1 MTLRIVSHSPEY
13 TKSIGEEIGREV
25 HKGSVI
31 ALCGN
36 LGTGKTV
43 FAKGIA
49 AGLGVEAIV
58 TSPTFV
64 IINEYEGRHPFY
76 HMDIYRLTAPA
87 EMIGLGYE
95 EYFYSDGVTAVE
107 WAQKIDGL
115 LPEEYLRV
123 EFEFM
128 GESDREIIFI
138 PFGQKYVQLVERL
151 RKWSESVP
159 EEELA

>member
-1 MTLRIVSHSPEY
+1 MG
-13 TKSIGEEIGREV
+13 KEIGKGI
-25 HKGSVI
+25 HSGSVI

-49 AGLGVEAIV
+49 SGLGVEAIV

-95 EYFYSDGVTAVE
+95 EYFYSDGVTAIE
-107 WAQKIDGL
+107 WAQKIDSL

-123 EFEFM
+123 EFEVM
-128 GESDREIIFI
+128 GELDREIIFI
-138 PFGQKYVQLVERL
+138 PFGQKYVQLVEKL
-151 RKWSESVP
+151 RKRSERAP
-159 EEELA
+159 EKAI